1 MFEKLKNIIK
11 SKILV
16 KPKIAGGSL
25 KLLYIMIVL
34 IITTVL
40 AYIFAWAYQ
49 AIFKGAIA
57 LSDLLALTKVL
68 FSPEAIAA
76 IFFYGASIIDK
87 DGDGESDKLEKEVQK
102 EDKKEGDCNVRK

>member
-16 KPKIAGGSL
+16 KPRIAGGSL
-25 KLLYIMIVL
+25 KLLYIMIAL

-49 AIFKGAIA
+49 AIFKGVIA
-57 LSDLLALTKVL
+57 LPDLLALTKVL
-68 FSPEAIAA
+68 FSEAIAA

-87 DGDGESDKLEKEVQK
+87 DGDGESDKLEKEAQK
-102 EDKKEGDCNVRK
+102 EDKKEGGCNVRK

>member
-49 AIFKGAIA
+49 AIFKGVIA

-87 DGDGESDKLEKEVQK
+87 DGDGESDKLEKEAQK
-102 EDKKEGDCNVRK
+102 EDKKEGGCNVRK

>member
-1 MFEKLKNIIK
+1 MII
-11 SKILV
+11 
-16 KPKIAGGSL
+16 
-25 KLLYIMIVL
+25 L

-49 AIFKGAIA
+49 AIFKGVIA